1 LSTST
6 GIKIYRHTSELP
18 DNWNDLAINNIF
30 LTQSYLEITKKSA
43 PSNMCCFFMGFYQG
57 DKLIGIAIAQY
68 LDLYKLS
75 SFGERDQCIKTSI
88 RNFVFRNLASNVL
101 ILGNNMLTGENGW
114 AFDRSM
120 APGQQFD
127 LLNQGMK
134 MLVQTLKT
142 EGNGIHIQIAKDFY
156 FTEFNQESA
165 NHFKSF
171 YQFYIQP
178 NMVFT
183 IPEHWNTEADY
194 VNALQK
200 KYRDQWKRAR
210 KKGENIS
217 KRPLELAEIKE
228 LEQTLHELYFTV
240 AKNAPF
246 NTFFL
251 NANHF
256 YDLKENLGKAFCLY
270 GYFENEKLVG
280 FSTLIKNR
288 EDNDTYFLGYNEEIQ
303 KRTMLYLNM
312 LYDMLAFSIKN
323 KAKKL
328 VLARTALEIKSSVG
342 AKAIPM
348 FGYIKHRNP
357 ILNFFMKSIFTY
369 MQPEIKW
376 HERHPFKEN

>member
-1 LSTST
+1 
-6 GIKIYRHTSELP
+6 
-18 DNWNDLAINNIF
+18 
-30 LTQSYLEITKKSA
+30 
-43 PSNMCCFFMGFYQG
+43 MCCFFMGFYQA

-75 SFGERDQCIKTSI
+75 SFGERDQCVKTSI

-114 AFDRSM
+114 AFDSSI
-120 APGQQFD
+120 APGRMFD

-134 MLVQTLKT
+134 MLVQFLKA
-142 EGNGIHIQIAKDFY
+142 EGIGIHIQIAKDFY
-156 FTEFNQESA
+156 FTAFNQESA
-165 NHFKSF
+165 NHFNSF

-178 NMVFT
+178 NMVFE
-183 IPEHWNTEADY
+183 IPAHWNSETDY

-210 KKGENIS
+210 KKADNIS
-217 KRPLELAEIKE
+217 KRPLQLEEIKE
-228 LEQTLHELYFTV
+228 QEQTLHELYFTV

-251 NANHF
+251 NTNHF
-256 YDLKENLGKAFCLY
+256 YDLKENLGDAFFLY
-270 GYFENEKLVG
+270 GYFEHEKLVG
-280 FSTLIKNR
+280 FSTLIKNG
-288 EDNDTYFLGYNEEIQ
+288 EDNDTYFLGYDDEVQ
-303 KRTMLYLNM
+303 KHNMLYLNM

-328 VLARTALEIKSSVG
+328 ILARTALEIKSSVG

-376 HERHPFKEN
+376 HKRHPFKEN